1 MAIWPRHVFGGNFML
16 GLIITAIGTV
26 LFVMYALGIAGDGAV
41 LIAAAILITGGMI
54 KAELSVI
61 VNLLG
66 NAYINVFGEY
76 DECDCDDEGSD
87 EEDE

>member
-1 MAIWPRHVFGGNFML
+1 MFA
-16 GLIITAIGTV
+16 LIITAIGTV
-26 LFVMYALGIAGDGAV
+26 LFLLYALGIAGDGAV
-41 LIAAAILITGGMI
+41 LIAAAILIAGGMI

-61 VNLLG
+61 VNLLS

-76 DECDCDDEGSD
+76 DECDDEDDGSD

>member
-1 MAIWPRHVFGGNFML
+1 ML
-16 GLIITAIGTV
+16 ALIITAIGTV

-41 LIAAAILITGGMI
+41 LIAAAILIAGGTI

-61 VNLLG
+61 VTLLG
-66 NAYINVFGEY
+66 NAYINIFGEY
-76 DECDCDDEGSD
+76 DECDEEDDGSD

>member
-1 MAIWPRHVFGGNFML
+1 ML
-16 GLIITAIGTV
+16 ALTITAIGTV

-41 LIAAAILITGGMI
+41 LIAAAILIVGGMI
-54 KAELSVI
+54 KAELAMI
-61 VNLLG
+61 VKLLS

-76 DECDCDDEGSD
+76 NEEDEDNCDD

>member
-1 MAIWPRHVFGGNFML
+1 ML
-16 GLIITAIGTV
+16 ALIITAIGTV

-41 LIAAAILITGGMI
+41 LIAAAILIAGGMI
-54 KAELSVI
+54 KTDLSVI
-61 VNLLG
+61 VTLLG

-76 DECDCDDEGSD
+76 DECDDEDDGSD

>member
-1 MAIWPRHVFGGNFML
+1 ML
-16 GLIITAIGTV
+16 ALIITAIGTV

-41 LIAAAILITGGMI
+41 LIAAAILIAGGMI
-54 KAELSVI
+54 KAELGQI

-66 NAYINVFGEY
+66 NAYINVFGED
-76 DECDCDDEGSD
+76 DECDCDDNGSD

>member
-1 MAIWPRHVFGGNFML
+1 MFA
-16 GLIITAIGTV
+16 LIITAIGTV

-41 LIAAAILITGGMI
+41 LIAAAILIAGGMI

-61 VNLLG
+61 VNLLS

-76 DECDCDDEGSD
+76 DEEDEDDCDDEGD
-87 EEDE
+87 

>member
-1 MAIWPRHVFGGNFML
+1 ML
-16 GLIITAIGTV
+16 ALIITAIGTV

-41 LIAAAILITGGMI
+41 LIAAAILIVGGTI

-61 VNLLG
+61 ITLLG

-76 DECDCDDEGSD
+76 DECDDEDDGSD

>member
-1 MAIWPRHVFGGNFML
+1 ML
-16 GLIITAIGTV
+16 ALIITAIGTV

-41 LIAAAILITGGMI
+41 LIAAVILIAGGMI
-54 KAELSVI
+54 KFELSAI

-76 DECDCDDEGSD
+76 DECDDEDDGSN